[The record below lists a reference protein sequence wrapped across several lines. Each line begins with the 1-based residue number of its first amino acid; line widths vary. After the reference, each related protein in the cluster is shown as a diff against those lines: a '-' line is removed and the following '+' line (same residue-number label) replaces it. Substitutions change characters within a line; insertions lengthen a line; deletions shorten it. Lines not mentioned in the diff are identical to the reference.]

1 MKVLVIGG
9 AGYIGSHVVCEMM
22 KAGHKITVF
31 DNLSTGVR
39 ENLFPEN
46 EFIYGDFLNLTD
58 LDNAFSLGFD
68 AFVHLGASKAVGES
82 MENPEKYS
90 VNNIIGSINIL
101 NMAVKHKCLYMIF
114 SSSAAIFGMPEYLP
128 IDENH
133 PKNPIN
139 YYGFTKLEIERF
151 MEWYDKLKGLKFT
164 SLRYFNAAGYD
175 VDGKV
180 KGLEKNT
187 QNLLPRIMEV
197 AVGVRDELRVFG
209 TDYDTRDGTCVRDYI
224 HVTDLA
230 VAHVKALDYIV
241 KNNKSL
247 KLNLG
252 TANGTTVK
260 ELIEEARKITGKKIK
275 VVDDER
281 RPGDPASLYSS
292 NVMAKEILN
301 WEPKFSD
308 VETLVKSTWN
318 VYKD

>member
-9 AGYIGSHVVCEMM
+9 AGYIGSHVVYEMM
-22 KAGHKITVF
+22 KMGHKITVF

-39 ENLFPEN
+39 DNLFPEN
-46 EFIYGDFLNLTD
+46 DFVHGDFLNITD
-58 LDNAFSLGFD
+58 LDSVFSLGFD

-90 VNNIIGSINIL
+90 RNNIIGSLNIL
-101 NMAVKHKCLYMIF
+101 NMAVKHKCLFMIF
-114 SSSAAIFGMPEYLP
+114 SSSASVFGMPEYLP
-128 IDENH
+128 IDEKH

-139 YYGFTKLEIERF
+139 YYGFTKLKTEEF
-151 MEWYDKLKGLKFT
+151 MEWYDELKGLKFA

-175 VDGKV
+175 VNGNV
-180 KGLEKNT
+180 RGLEKNP

-197 AVGVRDELRVFG
+197 AIGQKKELMVFG

-230 VAHVKALDYIV
+230 IAHVKALDYIV

-260 ELIEEARKITGKKIK
+260 ELIDVSRKITGREIK
-275 VVDDER
+275 AIDDER
-281 RPGDPASLYSS
+281 RAGDPASLYSS
-292 NVMAKEILN
+292 NVMAKEVLN
-301 WEPKFSD
+301 WEPKYSD
-308 VETLVKSTWN
+308 VETLVSSTWN